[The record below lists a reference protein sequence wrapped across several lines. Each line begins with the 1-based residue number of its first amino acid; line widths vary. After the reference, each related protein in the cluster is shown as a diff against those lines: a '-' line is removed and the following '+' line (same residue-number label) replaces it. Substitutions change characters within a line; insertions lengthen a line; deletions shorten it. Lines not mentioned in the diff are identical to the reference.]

1 MLILLV
7 SKENKRYEVDLYE
20 PIAQYFTGQD
30 YVVHGEVKDC
40 DMTAHKEDELI
51 IIELKKS
58 LTVEL
63 LIQAAKRQR
72 LTELVYIAIPK
83 PTYRLSSQK
92 WRNICYLMRRLELG
106 LIIVTF
112 RGDESQMEIVFE
124 PKSFD
129 RVKSMKR
136 SKKKRDQLLA
146 ELDGRHANYNVG
158 GSTQTKIMTAYK
170 ENCIHIACCL
180 ARFGASSP
188 KSLRQLGTGQKTQS
202 VLSKNY
208 YGWFTRIER
217 GIYDIN
223 ERGLRELTLNE
234 KVSAYYFELINED
247 DGDQKI
253 DR

>member
-1 MLILLV
+1 MLIELV
-7 SKENKRYEVDLYE
+7 SKENKRYEADLFE
-20 PIAQYFTGQD
+20 PIAQYFTRHG

-58 LTVEL
+58 VTVDL
-63 LIQAAKRQR
+63 LIQATKRQR
-72 LTELVYIAIPK
+72 ITELVYIAIPK

-106 LIIVTF
+106 IIIVTF
-112 RGDESQMEIVFE
+112 QGDDAQVEIVFN
-124 PKSFD
+124 PKPFD

-136 SKKKRDQLLA
+136 SKKKRDHLLQ

-158 GSTQTKIMTAYK
+158 GSTQTTIMTAYK

-180 ARFGASSP
+180 AHFGALSP

-202 VLSKNY
+202 ILSKNY
-208 YGWFTRIER
+208 YNWFKRIER
-217 GIYDIN
+217 GVYNIN
-223 ERGLRELTLNE
+223 KKGLHELALNE
-234 KVSAYYFELINED
+234 KVSSYYFTRIKEENSE
-247 DGDQKI
+247 K
-253 DR
+253 R